1 MSRMNFSPMSELARK
16 VEALLFVSSSP
27 VSERE
32 LRDALGVGLRGI
44 REALSE
50 LAGILDGEN
59 HGVYLR
65 NLAGDWVIETRQE
78 MADVVGNFRENAGK
92 KRVRLSK
99 AAIETAAVIAKKQP
113 VTRSEIDEIRGVNS
127 ASPLEKLLELGLVK
141 TAGHKKEGRPSLLY
155 VTTVKFLE
163 VFGINDIGDI
173 PELEETDTEEE
184 LST

>member
-27 VSERE
+27 VSERD
-32 LRDALGVGLRGI
+32 L
-44 REALSE
+44 REALHVNGRALRTALEE
-50 LAGILDGEN
+50 LGGMLEG

-65 NLAGDWVIETRQE
+65 NLAGGWVIETCPDMSE
-78 MADVVGNFRENAGK
+78 TDIVGEFLGSSSA

-127 ASPLEKLLELGLVK
+127 ASPLAKLLELGLVK
-141 TAGHKKEGRPSLLY
+141 TAGRRKEGRPSLLY

-173 PELEETDTEEE
+173 PAPEEIEEE
-184 LST
+184 SS